1 MAIYLLIMLGIAA
14 ITGIGFL
21 ISFRLHDKKEAKS

>member
-1 MAIYLLIMLGIAA
+1 MEIYLFVILGIAA

-21 ISFRLHDKKEAKS
+21 ISFKIQDRKKHIH

>member
-1 MAIYLLIMLGIAA
+1 MELSLFVILGTAV

-21 ISFRLHDKKEAKS
+21 ISFKIQDRKKHTY